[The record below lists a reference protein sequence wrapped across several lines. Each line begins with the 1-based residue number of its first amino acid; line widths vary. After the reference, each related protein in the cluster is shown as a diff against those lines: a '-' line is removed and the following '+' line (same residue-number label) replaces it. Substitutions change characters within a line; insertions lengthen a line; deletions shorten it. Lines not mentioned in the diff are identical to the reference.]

1 MAMGMTPYKNHNSG
15 VTAYALGKDSIRI
28 RFKEGS
34 VYLYTN
40 KVTGSEHVRQMKK
53 LAKEGRG
60 LSTFISTVVKN
71 KYAEKIT

>member
-1 MAMGMTPYKNHNSG
+1 MVTYKNLNNNSG
-15 VTAYALGKDSIRI
+15 VAAYALGKDSIKI
-28 RFKEGS
+28 RFKEGP

-40 KVTGSEHVRQMKK
+40 KVTGSNNIRQMKK

-71 KYAEKIT
+71 KYAEKLM

>member
-1 MAMGMTPYKNHNSG
+1 MIPYKNLNNDSG
-15 VTAYALGKDSIRI
+15 VTHYALGKDSIKI

-40 KVTGSEHVRQMKK
+40 KITGSEHVRQMKK
-53 LAKEGRG
+53 MAKEGRG

-71 KYAEKIT
+71 KYAEKLM